1 MKRTSISLPDVL
13 FALSGVAL
21 GIFVLVTA
29 LGIENTSS
37 YARVPPNLFPLIVG
51 IGFIVVSA
59 WLLLNAFRGD
69 KAEPAGEE
77 DADPN
82 APTNYAAIAWVS
94 VGVLIEI
101 ILLNILGFVF
111 ASSFMFACV
120 AQSFR
125 HIPNTTRAKSFG
137 IDFLIGLAVALI
149 SYIGFTKGLGIS
161 LPAGFLPF

>member
-13 FALSGVAL
+13 FALSGVTL
-21 GIFVLVTA
+21 GIFVLVSA

-51 IGFIVVSA
+51 IGFVVVSA
-59 WLLLNAFRGD
+59 WLLVNALRGD

-94 VGVLIEI
+94 IGMLIEI
-101 ILLNILGFVF
+101 ILLNFLGFIF
-111 ASSFMFACV
+111 ASSLMFACV

-125 HIPNTTRAKSFG
+125 HISNTARVKSFG

-161 LPAGFLPF
+161 LPTGFLRF